1 MKKIDICVGTDR
13 ARNLRVRLSLL
24 YVDDATGDIVSE
36 HYHSGVLQP
45 GDDPAKL
52 RAAWEAH
59 LANPKGGIP
68 GAPWPKIPDAE
79 WNEVLAMLPIMHTPE
94 RVREFRKT
102 QAEVLEKERTRV
114 A

>member
-13 ARNLRVRLSLL
+13 SRNLRVRLSLL
-24 YVDDATGDIVSE
+24 YLDDATGEVISE

-59 LANPKGGIP
+59 LAMPNGGIP

-79 WNEVLAMLPIMHTPE
+79 WNEVLAMIPILHTPE
-94 RVREFRKT
+94 RVAKFQ
-102 QAEVLEKERTRV
+102 QAKAEALAKMQPK
-114 A
+114 